1 MQRARLTELE
11 HCGEPVTL
19 GERCTVTKAIFSTME
34 TSPLSTKTFVFF
46 VAYLERRLPSYRLQ
60 DILVVFF
67 FKKNW
72 WPLQRLFIHTPYTY
86 ILLVVSISLIYFLH
100 RFFPSSSCLQ
110 LLHLLHKFIFCNR
123 FFLFHKILLALFRIF
138 AFRRRH
144 YKLLFTNFIKCYRD
158 YL

>member
-34 TSPLSTKTFVFF
+34 TSPLSTKTFLFF

-86 ILLVVSISLIYFLH
+86 ILLVVSISLIYF
-100 RFFPSSSCLQ
+100 FAQIFPVVFLSSAFTFVAQIHFLQ
-110 LLHLLHKFIFCNR
+110 SIFIF
-123 FFLFHKILLALFRIF
+123 IS
-138 AFRRRH
+138 
-144 YKLLFTNFIKCYRD
+144 
-158 YL
+158 